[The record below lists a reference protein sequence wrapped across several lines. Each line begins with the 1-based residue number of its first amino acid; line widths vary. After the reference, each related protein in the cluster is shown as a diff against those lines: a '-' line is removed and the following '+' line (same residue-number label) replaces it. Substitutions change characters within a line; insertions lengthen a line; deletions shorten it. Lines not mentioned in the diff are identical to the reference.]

1 MDIDLISTL
10 CDTFSVCQPGSRRL
24 CGIYFCDGRSPYCYP
39 PCRDSGYFHA
49 ADQKDIY
56 IFFVVHCLILPS
68 YEDYL
73 SVEDACEVSLPQLT
87 RGQTPLEV
95 GDVALEV
102 DQGLVVFLHVGLQA
116 VAVVVVLTRPTVPHN
131 NVKNGLTL
139 LLI

>member
-1 MDIDLISTL
+1 MLPA
-10 CDTFSVCQPGSRRL
+10 VSRLWLLPCCRSKRYL
-24 CGIYFCDGRSPYCYP
+24 HIFCCALSNITIHD
-39 PCRDSGYFHA
+39 
-49 ADQKDIY
+49 
-56 IFFVVHCLILPS
+56 
-68 YEDYL
+68 DYL